1 MTTRPWARRLLCRLV
16 MRINRGALLLGWMAA
31 LSVGCGRPWPT
42 VHGAASPALATGL
55 VQTVD
60 ILPLDV
66 GLMSHRD
73 DEGAVDELV
82 ASFDPTAVGAIEA
95 GLARRGYVVR
105 SVVAWDGRFEGP
117 DGRPARAYEPDEVAA
132 TNAALA
138 VYGGRRAIVRGV
150 HGIEL
155 PPAELPVRLGAATG
169 ADATLYV
176 GGTAFEGK
184 DQNVGRNVALV
195 VFAVVFIVVV
205 VAVLAAT
212 KGKGGGGGGKGGG
225 GGLARAAHATG
236 NAAVRTTRAISRP
249 LRGFGRGMMRLSRD
263 FGRGLADAHIE
274 VHTGGQP
281 MGGGHVMSDAPPKPR
296 GRSFTIIEMTLV
308 DNQTGAVLWHARQSF
323 PANPKQPEQVAKV
336 MRRMLDALPDQRAG
350 ISMTTR

>member
-1 MTTRPWARRLLCRLV
+1 MLCKLA

-31 LSVGCGRPWPT
+31 LSVGCGRPWPS
-42 VHGAASPALATGL
+42 VVGAASPVLASGM

-66 GLMSHRD
+66 GLLSHRD
-73 DEGAVDELV
+73 DEGAVDEL
-82 ASFDPTAVGAIEA
+82 AAAFDPTAIGAIEA

-117 DGRPARAYEPDEVAA
+117 DGRPIRAYQSDEIVA

-138 VYGGRRAIVRGV
+138 AYSGRRALVRAV
-150 HGIEL
+150 HGIDL
-155 PPAELPVRLGAATG
+155 PPAELPVRLGNASG

-195 VFAVVFIVVV
+195 VFVVVFVVIV
-205 VAVLAAT
+205 VAVLAAS
-212 KGKGGGGGGKGGG
+212 KGKGGGGVGRVGGG
-225 GGLARAAHATG
+225 AVRATGRAASHTG
-236 NAAVRTTRAISRP
+236 RAIGRP
-249 LRGFGRGMMRLSRD
+249 LRGFGRAMMRMSRNL
-263 FGRGLADAHIE
+263 GSGLGNTRIE
-274 VHTGGQP
+274 IHAGGQP
-281 MGGGHVMSDAPPKPR
+281 MGGGYVMAAPPPRPR

-308 DNQTGAVLWHARQSF
+308 DNRSGDVLWHARQSF
-323 PANPKQPEQVAKV
+323 PANPKKTDQVHKV
-336 MRRMLDALPDQRAG
+336 MRRMLDALPDLSATAQAR
-350 ISMTTR
+350 